1 MRSKSVK
8 IAAGIMFV
16 SLVLFVLGGFN
27 HNSGNAASKNQL
39 TIVTS
44 FYPMYVQTINVTK
57 DVKGVHVVNMTKP
70 QTGCLHDYQLTP
82 DDLKTLEKAGVLVVN
97 GAGMEAFLDKVIK
110 QMPQLKIVE
119 SSRGIPLIKGDS
131 GASDSGASDGAEG
144 DNPHVWVSISNA
156 IQQVKNIGA
165 QLAKIDPANGL
176 QYRKNAN
183 AYIKKLE
190 ALKEKMHQGLDHI
203 KNRNII
209 TFHEAFPYFAQ
220 EFNLKIVAV
229 IEREPGS
236 EPSAQDLA
244 ATIATVKKA
253 KVKGLFAEPQYPAKA
268 AATIARETGIKVS
281 ILDPAVTGEANG
293 DRNTYLKTM
302 EKNLK
307 SLQEALQ

>member
-1 MRSKSVK
+1 MNLKSVK
-8 IAAGIMFV
+8 ILTGLLLILLTGLTPVAFD
-16 SLVLFVLGGFN
+16 SNLVQAK
-27 HNSGNAASKNQL
+27 SGNNGL
-39 TIVTS
+39 TVVTS

-57 DVKGVHVVNMTKP
+57 DVKGVKVVNMTKP

-82 DDLKTLEKAGVLVVN
+82 DDLKTIEKAQAFVVN
-97 GAGMEAFLDKVIK
+97 GAGMEAFLEKVIK
-110 QMPQLKIVE
+110 QMPKLKIVDA
-119 SSRGIPLIKGDS
+119 SRGIALIKGD
-131 GASDSGASDGAEG
+131 GEEG
-144 DNPHVWVSISNA
+144 DNPHLWVSISNA
-156 IQQVKNIGA
+156 IKQVKNIGE
-165 QLAKIDPANGL
+165 QLAKIDPANGP

-183 AYIKKLE
+183 AYIKKLQ
-190 ALKEKMHQGLDHI
+190 ALKEKMHQGLDGV

-236 EPSAQDLA
+236 EPSAQELA
-244 ATIATVKKA
+244 ETIAIVKKA

-268 AATIARETGIKVS
+268 AQTIARETGIKVS
-281 ILDPAVTGEANG
+281 TLDPAVTGDANG
-293 DRNTYLKTM
+293 DPDTYLKTM

>member
-1 MRSKSVK
+1 MK
-8 IAAGIMFV
+8 ILTGLL
-16 SLVLFVLGGFN
+16 LVLLTGLGPVGFDSN
-27 HNSGNAASKNQL
+27 LVQAKSGNNGL
-39 TIVTS
+39 TVVTS

-57 DVKGVHVVNMTKP
+57 DVKGVKVVNMTKP

-82 DDLKTLEKAGVLVVN
+82 DDLKTIEKAQAFVVN
-97 GAGMEAFLDKVIK
+97 GAGMEAFLEKVIK
-110 QMPQLKIVE
+110 QMPKLKIVDA
-119 SSRGIPLIKGDS
+119 SRGITLIKGD
-131 GASDSGASDGAEG
+131 GEEG
-144 DNPHVWVSISNA
+144 DNPHLWVSISNA
-156 IQQVKNIGA
+156 IKQVKNIGE
-165 QLAKIDPANGL
+165 QLAKIDPANGP

-183 AYIKKLE
+183 AYIKKLQ
-190 ALKEKMHQGLDHI
+190 ALKEKMHQGLDGV

-236 EPSAQDLA
+236 EPSAQELA
-244 ATIATVKKA
+244 ETIATVKKA

-268 AATIARETGIKVS
+268 AETIARETGIKVS
-281 ILDPAVTGEANG
+281 TLDPAVTGDANG
-293 DRNTYLKTM
+293 DPDTYLKTM

>member
-1 MRSKSVK
+1 MNLKSMKLVTGMLM
-8 IAAGIMFV
+8 ISLAIFV
-16 SLVLFVLGGFN
+16 SGGFN
-27 HNSGNAASKNQL
+27 QNSVQAKSEDNRL

-44 FYPMYVQTINVTK
+44 FYPMYVQTINVVK
-57 DVKGVHVVNMTKP
+57 DVKGVNVVNMTKP

-82 DDLKTLEKAGVLVVN
+82 DDLKTLEKARVFVVN

-119 SSRGIPLIKGDS
+119 ASRGITLIKGD
-131 GASDSGASDGAEG
+131 GEEG
-144 DNPHVWVSISNA
+144 DNPHVWVSISHA
-156 IQQVKNIGA
+156 IQQVQNIGN
-165 QLAKIDPANGL
+165 QLAKIDPAHGA
-176 QYRKNAN
+176 QYRKNAA

-190 ALKEKMHQGLDHI
+190 ALKEKMHQGLDGI

-220 EFNLKIVAV
+220 EFKLKIVAV

-236 EPSAQDLA
+236 EPSAQELA
-244 ATIATVKKA
+244 ETIETVRKS

-268 AATIARETGIKVS
+268 AQMIARETGIKVS
-281 ILDPAVTGEANG
+281 VLDPAVTGEANG
-293 DRNTYLKTM
+293 DINAYLKVM

-307 SLQEALQ
+307 SLQGALQ

>member
-1 MRSKSVK
+1 MNLKSVK
-8 IAAGIMFV
+8 ILTGLL
-16 SLVLFVLGGFN
+16 LVLLTGLAPVGFDSNFVQAK
-27 HNSGNAASKNQL
+27 SGNNGL
-39 TIVTS
+39 TVVTS

-57 DVKGVHVVNMTKP
+57 DVKGVKVVNMTKP

-82 DDLKTLEKAGVLVVN
+82 DDLKTIEKARAFVVN
-97 GAGMEAFLDKVIK
+97 GAGMEAFLEKVIK
-110 QMPQLKIVE
+110 QMPKLKIVDA
-119 SSRGIPLIKGDS
+119 SRGIALIKGD
-131 GASDSGASDGAEG
+131 GEEG
-144 DNPHVWVSISNA
+144 DNPHLWVSISNA
-156 IQQVKNIGA
+156 IKQVKNIGE
-165 QLAKIDPANGL
+165 QLAKIDPANGP

-183 AYIKKLE
+183 AYIKKLQ
-190 ALKEKMHQGLDHI
+190 ALKEKMHQGLDGV

-236 EPSAQDLA
+236 EPSAQELA
-244 ATIATVKKA
+244 ETIATVKKA

-268 AATIARETGIKVS
+268 TQTIARETGIKVS
-281 ILDPAVTGEANG
+281 TLDPAVTGDANG
-293 DRNTYLKTM
+293 DPDTYLKTM